1 MERAVVIL
9 ETERIKGPILDD
21 YDDGRHH
28 HLIRNNNFIFK
39 NNKLLQISNLTGSI
53 IKWVS

>member
-53 IKWVS
+53 IK